1 MSVLGTGTRRDGL
14 TGAGRAARAAVADK
28 IDIQHLHTA
37 ATVVGLPALDRTW
50 NTPEPSGTRG
60 GPRID
65 MLPPVRKDLDPRDPD
80 APA

>member
-14 TGAGRAARAAVADK
+14 TGAGRAGRGA
-28 IDIQHLHTA
+28 A

-80 APA
+80 APS